1 MKNDNT
7 TLELCRDAGAENCG
21 GRREF
26 LVKASAIAGGV
37 VLSLSGLR
45 AVQAQKDTNKDK
57 KKDGDT
63 QNEDLVIKLDASS
76 PLSKVG
82 GTDTVETKS
91 AGKVIIV
98 RNGDMSFAA
107 FRAKCTHKGGP
118 IKYDEK
124 TKQLFCP
131 WHGSRFDAATGSVVK
146 DPAKEPL
153 TAFTTNTAVVVAL
166 TPKS

>member
-1 MKNDNT
+1 MKNENT
-7 TLELCRDAGAENCG
+7 TQELCQEVGAETCG

-26 LVKASAIAGGV
+26 LVKATAIAGGV
-37 VLSLSGLR
+37 VLSLSGLS
-45 AVQAQKDTNKDK
+45 AAQAQKDKDKDK

-63 QNEDLVIKLDASS
+63 MNEDLVLKLDASS

-98 RNGDMSFAA
+98 RNGEMSFAA
-107 FRAKCTHKGGP
+107 FHAKCPHKGGP

-131 WHGSRFDAATGSVVK
+131 WHGSRFDAASGNVLK

-153 TAFTTNTAVVVAL
+153 TAFTTNPAVVVSV

>member
-1 MKNDNT
+1 MKNV
-7 TLELCRDAGAENCG
+7 ELAHNSCQEKGAENCG

-37 VLSLSGLR
+37 VLSLSGIG
-45 AVQAQKDTNKDK
+45 AAQAQNNSDK
-57 KKDGDT
+57 KPDVDT
-63 QNEDLVIKLDASS
+63 TNEDLVLKLDASS

-82 GTDTVETKS
+82 GNQTVETKS
-91 AGKVIIV
+91 GQKVIIV

-107 FRAKCTHKGGP
+107 FLAKCTHKGGP

-131 WHGSRFDAATGSVVK
+131 LHGSQFNSANGSVLK
-146 DPAKEPL
+146 GPAKASL
-153 TAFTTNTAVVVAL
+153 TAYSADTAVVISLKPAG
-166 TPKS
+166 